1 MDMENVCTMTAKLLY
16 ESDFYH
22 WTVDQVE
29 RLRLGKIDS
38 LDLEHL
44 ADEIESLG
52 NQQRSELENR
62 LAVLLGHLLKW
73 DLQPDLR
80 GKSWQSTIREQRRQ
94 IQKLI
99 KKNPSLKSYLD
110 EAISEGYESALD
122 LVVRETPLDYKD
134 LPQACPYAI
143 AQIFDNNFP
152 IGVEVG

>member
-1 MDMENVCTMTAKLLY
+1 MTANLIY
-16 ESDFYH
+16 ESDFYR
-22 WTVDQVE
+22 WTVDQVAN
-29 RLRLGKIDS
+29 LRLGNLDG
-38 LDLEHL
+38 LDLENL
-44 ADEIESLG
+44 AEEIESLG

-80 GKSWQSTIREQRRQ
+80 GKSWRSTIKEQRRQ
-94 IQKLI
+94 IQRLI

-122 LVVRETPLDYKD
+122 LVVRETPLDYQD
-134 LPQACPYAI
+134 LPQVCPYAI

-152 IGVEVG
+152 VGVEVR